1 MSLDPTASPWP
12 GVLASVGVC
21 LWMAALGAPLAA
33 AAFRHRPRLVW
44 PFYAPILGIAVVL
57 LLTNLAFHVI
67 PGAPGVW
74 FGLVAPS
81 AASLVILRRL
91 GAPRRPSRRSALV
104 LLAVGLLAVG
114 VFALGY
120 ATRMH
125 WNFSDY
131 TWHYPLALR
140 FAEGVFP
147 PVTPFGVDASPGYHY
162 GHHLLAASII
172 GTTGAMPWAAF
183 DALSPFLVVALVLA
197 VAGFAYDV
205 GSPLLLALGLG
216 ATVGLFGKALLLG
229 VDTQYL
235 GGGVFL
241 DPSIRDGA
249 FMWMERPQ
257 WALALGF
264 AVLVAAALHGGAGR
278 RRALVLVAG
287 AGVFALAEATVMLI
301 ACAALALVGGVRL
314 LGLRGRERL
323 LLAAALV
330 ASALLVVLA
339 GGPVSDALFDRG
351 GTAGM
356 VRVAW
361 ERLAWGPITDSLRPG
376 EPAGPAL
383 AKIGLILLIAVAAGA
398 AWLRRSWGLAF
409 LAAVGVFGWLEVLLL
424 RSPVDLNNYR
434 IVTLVQAVVGI
445 GALAGLG
452 ALVGALPGRRRLAA
466 AGAVGLL
473 VLLPSSL
480 PRAVA
485 GTRLAFHDLA
495 TANPAADAS
504 GHHYRDRL
512 YFGGYLEANWEF
524 YAWLRRALPTE
535 ARLLTPEAYV
545 SATASG
551 IASPRSGRDFQV
563 FSSWTASHVYP
574 DALRF
579 LHRDDLADLGITHL
593 HVSDPMAA
601 LLSPAAR
608 RLLDDPTHFTL
619 LTDIRTKGGRHR
631 VFEVRPGAGTTAVD
645 PSSYRALRSTVP
657 PDAPIAVLGG
667 PPGTHRVAVLS
678 AFLDH
683 DDLGAE
689 YPSYFDRATRI
700 PPIDTLTELP
710 AHGVVFLQEP
720 LEPTALGL
728 PRDEALWRGQGLRA
742 YDAAAAW
749 SPIARV
755 GPNPA
760 PLPDSLRAICDAAP
774 NGLLDLRLLGEPG
787 ASLTAGSATL
797 RLTGLPQVFQVAV
810 PDCGAF
816 TLRADA
822 AVAPFAQIRPQR
834 SVRPVEMDVPI
845 AALAFDGGVDGGR
858 AIISLWYRNPDGV
871 PFVTSTE
878 FRLYEASRLG
888 VGLSQDNPNPRA
900 ASVRWWPGPAYL
912 PAPEQSVRIEFDA
925 RRLEING
932 DPGGGSASRPTPG
945 QTYLLA
951 LTVAGVNPRDS
962 LMEVQHIVPLAR
974 VVTGETGVAYHMLS
988 GIVTIEHRAPGT
1000 IPAAVRL

>member
-1 MSLDPTASPWP
+1 
-12 GVLASVGVC
+12 
-21 LWMAALGAPLAA
+21 MAALGAPLAA
-33 AAFRHRPRLVW
+33 AAFRHRPHLVW

-67 PGAPGVW
+67 PGPPAIW

-81 AASLVILRRL
+81 AASLAIFRRL

-183 DALSPFLVVALVLA
+183 DALSPFLVTAFVLA

-205 GSPLLLALGLG
+205 GAPLLLALGLG
-216 ATVGLFGKALLLG
+216 ATVGLLGNSLLLG
-229 VDTQYL
+229 VDTGYL
-235 GGGVFL
+235 ASGAFL
-241 DPSIRDGA
+241 DPSRRGGA
-249 FMWMERPQ
+249 FQWLERPQ
-257 WALALGF
+257 WALALGIV
-264 AVLVAAALHGGAGR
+264 VLVAAALHAGPGR
-278 RRALVLVAG
+278 RHAAVLAAG
-287 AGVFALAEATVMLI
+287 AGVLALAEASVMI
-301 ACAALALVGGVRL
+301 FACAALALVGGVRL
-314 LGLRGRERL
+314 LQLRGRERL
-323 LLAAALV
+323 VLAAALV
-330 ASALLVVLA
+330 ASAMLVVLA

-351 GTAGM
+351 GNAGL

-361 ERLAWGPITDSLRPG
+361 ERLAWGAVADELRPG

-383 AKIGLILLIAVAAGA
+383 VKIGLIVLIVVAAGA
-398 AWLRRSWGLAF
+398 AWRRRCWGLAL
-409 LAAVGVFGWLEVLLL
+409 LAAAGAFGWLEVLLL
-424 RSPVDLNNYR
+424 RAPVEWNSIR
-434 IVTLVQAVVGI
+434 IFTLAQAVAII

-466 AGAVGLL
+466 AAGAVGLL
-473 VLLPSSL
+473 VLLPTAL
-480 PRAVA
+480 PRGVA

-495 TANPAADAS
+495 TANPAATGS
-504 GHHYRDRL
+504 GHHYRNRL
-512 YFGGYLEANWEF
+512 YFGGHLEANWEF
-524 YAWLRRALPTE
+524 YAWLRSSLSSD
-535 ARLLTPEAYV
+535 ARLLSVHTFTSV
-545 SATASG
+545 SAAG
-551 IASPRSGRDFQV
+551 VAAPRSDREFQALSMWV
-563 FSSWTASHVYP
+563 FTPVYT
-574 DALRF
+574 DAVRF
-579 LHRDDLADLGITHL
+579 LHRDDLAAMGITHL
-593 HVSDPMAA
+593 HVSDH
-601 LLSPAAR
+601 LEGQLSPSAR
-608 RLLDDPTHFTL
+608 RLLDDPAHFTL
-619 LTDIRTKGGRHR
+619 LADIDTSAGMRHR
-631 VFEVRPGAGTTAVD
+631 VFVVQPGAGTTAVE
-645 PSSYRALRSTVP
+645 PSSYRALRRLVP
-657 PDAPIAVLGG
+657 SDAPITTLGAL
-667 PPGTHRVAVLS
+667 TVTQRRAIFT
-678 AFLDH
+678 AFADN
-683 DDLGAE
+683 DDLRAA
-689 YPSYFDRATRI
+689 YRTALDRATRVPRVTTI
-700 PPIDTLTELP
+700 RDLP
-710 AHGVVFLQEP
+710 TRGVVFLQEP

-742 YDAAAAW
+742 YDPAAAW

-787 ASLTAGSATL
+787 AILTAGSATL
-797 RLTGLPQVFQVAV
+797 PLTGLPQVFQVAV

-816 TLRADA
+816 PLHADA

-834 SVRPVEMDVPI
+834 SARPIEMDVPI

-900 ASVRWWPGPAYL
+900 ASVRWWPRPLAL
-912 PAPEQSVRIEFDA
+912 QASDQTVRLEFDA
-925 RRLEING
+925 HRLEING
-932 DPGGGSASRPTPG
+932 DPGAGEAASLTPG

-951 LTVAGVNPRDS
+951 LTVAGVDPHYG
-962 LMEVQHIVPLAR
+962 LVEIQHVVPLAR
-974 VVTGETGVAYHMLS
+974 VVVGATGAAYEVFS
-988 GIVTIEHRAPGT
+988 GIAAIEHHAPGT
-1000 IPAAVRL
+1000 ILHRTGYNGGLVTPDPEHSPR

>member
-1 MSLDPTASPWP
+1 M
-12 GVLASVGVC
+12 
-21 LWMAALGAPLAA
+21 
-33 AAFRHRPRLVW
+33 
-44 PFYAPILGIAVVL
+44 
-57 LLTNLAFHVI
+57 
-67 PGAPGVW
+67 
-74 FGLVAPS
+74 
-81 AASLVILRRL
+81 
-91 GAPRRPSRRSALV
+91 
-104 LLAVGLLAVG
+104 
-114 VFALGY
+114 
-120 ATRMH
+120 
-125 WNFSDY
+125 
-131 TWHYPLALR
+131 
-140 FAEGVFP
+140 FP

-162 GHHLLAASII
+162 GHDLLAASII

-183 DALSPFLVVALVLA
+183 DALTPFLVVVLVLA

-205 GSPLLLALGLG
+205 GAPLPLALGLG
-216 ATVGLFGKALLLG
+216 ATVGLFRRALLLG

-278 RRALVLVAG
+278 RRALVLFAG

-351 GTAGM
+351 GYRRDGARRLGAP
-356 VRVAW
+356 RLGAHR
-361 ERLAWGPITDSLRPG
+361 RLA
-376 EPAGPAL
+376 PARRASGAG
-383 AKIGLILLIAVAAGA
+383 AGQDRASFVLIAVTAGA

-645 PSSYRALRSTVP
+645 PSSYRALRRTVP
-657 PDAPIAVLGG
+657 PNAPIAVLGG

-700 PPIDTLTELP
+700 PPIDTLTSLP

-742 YDAAAAW
+742 YDGRRLVAHR
-749 SPIARV
+749 ARRA
-755 GPNPA
+755 PPRPA
-760 PLPDSLRAICDAAP
+760 PRLAARHLRRRSQRPARSAPPRRARRQPHGRLRHPPPHRPAA
-774 NGLLDLRLLGEPG
+774 
-787 ASLTAGSATL
+787 
-797 RLTGLPQVFQVAV
+797 GLPSRRPGLRRVHPARGRRRCAV
-810 PDCGAF
+810 
-816 TLRADA
+816 RAD
-822 AVAPFAQIRPQR
+822 PT
-834 SVRPVEMDVPI
+834 
-845 AALAFDGGVDGGR
+845 AALSPAHRDGR
-858 AIISLWYRNPDGV
+858 AHRRP
-871 PFVTSTE
+871 
-878 FRLYEASRLG
+878 RLRRRRRRRTRHHQPL
-888 VGLSQDNPNPRA
+888 VSQP
-900 ASVRWWPGPAYL
+900 
-912 PAPEQSVRIEFDA
+912 
-925 RRLEING
+925 
-932 DPGGGSASRPTPG
+932 
-945 QTYLLA
+945 
-951 LTVAGVNPRDS
+951 
-962 LMEVQHIVPLAR
+962 
-974 VVTGETGVAYHMLS
+974 
-988 GIVTIEHRAPGT
+988 
-1000 IPAAVRL
+1000 